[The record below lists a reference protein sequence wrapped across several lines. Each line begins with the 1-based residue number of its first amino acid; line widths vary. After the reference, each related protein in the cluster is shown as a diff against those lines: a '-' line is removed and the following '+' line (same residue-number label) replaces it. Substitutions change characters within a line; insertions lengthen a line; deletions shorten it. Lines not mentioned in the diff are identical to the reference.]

1 MQQFSSD
8 QCRNREEQSNLRR
21 PLCSRTL
28 FSEVLP
34 TVGPNLSM
42 FFVVG
47 LFERIFA
54 TYHRT
59 CWACLALIHPWLL
72 HYLYLPITSI
82 AMHGHGWDM
91 LGYMSPMIVQGPI
104 GRATSLPDS
113 SDIRLT
119 QWQGN
124 IAMRWTSNGWMRM
137 GGVHKITEET
147 RILGWRWIG
156 TV

>member
-8 QCRNREEQSNLRR
+8 QCRNREEQSILRR

-34 TVGPNLSM
+34 TVGPNLSI
-42 FFVVG
+42 FFRGGSLWENLCNISQDLLG
-47 LFERIFA
+47 LFGSDSSLIATLSIF
-54 TYHRT
+54 TYHIHSHA
-59 CWACLALIHPWLL
+59 WAWLGYVGIHVALL
-72 HYLYLPITSI
+72 
-82 AMHGHGWDM
+82 
-91 LGYMSPMIVQGPI
+91 YMSPMIVQGTI

-137 GGVHKITEET
+137 GGVHKITEE
-147 RILGWRWIG
+147 
-156 TV
+156 